1 MITSSANLNA
11 DSAPA
16 LDLHDVEK
24 TYKGKVHALRGVS
37 MQIHPGE
44 VFGLLGPNGAGKST
58 LLHIIC
64 GLLQPDDGHIDLFG
78 ECLSRSSRK
87 RLLSQLRFLPQRQEG
102 MSAMPLRVRHVVAM
116 GLDSAYGPLWR
127 RAPHH
132 EKINQALERTGIM
145 AYADTDF
152 RALSG
157 GQQQRVRLARA
168 LVAMPRIMLLDEPA
182 AALDAPAQGKLY
194 KLLRQLCDELDM
206 AIVMVEHDIAA
217 ISDYVDSVAC
227 LNRSI
232 HHHALRGETIPEQVW
247 HDMYGN
253 HMHIVAHDAACI
265 GCESHDDK
273 DNGNKQHE

>member
-1 MITSSANLNA
+1 MTVPAIRLNHLSFGRPEA
-11 DSAPA
+11 RI
-16 LDLHDVEK
+16 LENIDLQLEAGHFLGIV
-24 TYKGKVHALRGVS
+24 
-37 MQIHPGE
+37 
-44 VFGLLGPNGAGKST
+44 GPNGAGKST

-64 GLLQPDDGHIDLFG
+64 GLLQADDGHIDLFG

-102 MSAMPLRVRHVVAM
+102 MSSMPVRVRHVVAM

-168 LVAMPRIMLLDEPA
+168 LVAMPRILLLDEPA
-182 AALDAPAQGKLY
+182 AALDAPAQAKLY

-232 HHHALRGETIPEQVW
+232 HHHALRGETIPEQIW

-265 GCESHDDK
+265 GCESHDDEPH
-273 DNGNKQHE
+273 DERDT

>member
-1 MITSSANLNA
+1 M
-11 DSAPA
+11 SAPA
-16 LDLHDVEK
+16 IRLNHLSFGRPEARILENIDLQLEAGHFLGIV
-24 TYKGKVHALRGVS
+24 
-37 MQIHPGE
+37 
-44 VFGLLGPNGAGKST
+44 GPNGAGKST

-64 GLLQPDDGHIDLFG
+64 GLLQADDGHIDLFG

-87 RLLSQLRFLPQRQEG
+87 RLLAQLRFLPQRQDG
-102 MSAMPLRVRHVVAM
+102 MSDMPVRVRHVVGM
-116 GLDSAYGPLWR
+116 GIDTAYGPLWR
-127 RAPHH
+127 RTPHQH
-132 EKINQALERTGIM
+132 QIDQALERTGM
-145 AYADTDF
+145 MTFADTDF

-168 LVAMPRIMLLDEPA
+168 LVASPRILLLDEPA

-206 AIVMVEHDIAA
+206 SIVMVEHDIAA

-253 HMHIVAHDAACI
+253 HMHVVAHDAACI
-265 GCESHDDK
+265 GCESHDEQDHHH
-273 DNGNKQHE
+273 G